1 MPIVAI
7 EIVGGVDEAGRST
20 AESLAERVAE
30 ALGAA
35 PGSVWVKVAFLP
47 ASGYAENG
55 PSPCPLPVFVRV
67 LSRWDDAARLA
78 QRAQRI
84 AVAVA
89 PVVGRPPERV
99 YVIFEPDAS
108 GRVFLG
114 GQADAD

>member
-7 EIVGGVDEAGRST
+7 EIVGGTDEADRGT
-20 AESLAERVAE
+20 AESLAQRLAD

-35 PGSVWVKVAFLP
+35 PGAVWVKVEHVP

-67 LSRWDDAARLA
+67 LSRVDDETLLA

-89 PVVGRPPERV
+89 TVVDRPPERV
-99 YVIFEPDAS
+99 HVIFEPDAR
-108 GRVFLG
+108 GRVFFG
-114 GQADAD
+114 GQPDAR